1 MLFSDLFRSDS
12 STRDKFLSRLFGI
25 FSEEIVRCWASAPE
39 APYEDLGRP
48 TVKAPTNESR
58 GYTLDF
64 TFRSKA
70 DDAIYIVEMKSE
82 LQYQNYKYLIL
93 SEPSQLNHHMKKPAF
108 HHFLEMAKSPKTY
121 QVEVNGKPQEVDGS
135 VLIWGS
141 YNEIGRKDVRDRF
154 GFADILSVENIVND
168 LNSWN
173 NEGFS
178 DLINRYDNWS
188 SELFDGLLSEGSQ
201 G

>member
-93 SEPSQLNHHMKKPAF
+93 SEPSQTPLKKGNPEQNLLKWSNQKANDPNR
-108 HHFLEMAKSPKTY
+108 LCIAKMTIIP
-121 QVEVNGKPQEVDGS
+121 NKPCS
-135 VLIWGS
+135 AAS
-141 YNEIGRKDVRDRF
+141 TTCRRK
-154 GFADILSVENIVND
+154 
-168 LNSWN
+168 
-173 NEGFS
+173 
-178 DLINRYDNWS
+178 
-188 SELFDGLLSEGSQ
+188 SESG
-201 G
+201 